1 MLIVNIRLIQIG
13 GCVVSRFSKGN
24 ADVSFTYSIISHMMP
39 KMFLAIEVC
48 HITCNFGPPCM
59 DELYIDVFNLF
70 VGYKYLSQKC
80 GLVHLQ

>member
-1 MLIVNIRLIQIG
+1 
-13 GCVVSRFSKGN
+13 
-24 ADVSFTYSIISHMMP
+24 MMP

-80 GLVHLQ
+80 GLNSTLAITCLRRQLVVSIDFAQ